1 MSAVMEVSEGIPVEG
16 RIFET
21 PQASVDN
28 EQPRFVTF
36 IGSLVDRQTQTNRP
50 WTKGGG
56 IGVANPCLRY
66 VKNFIRKGRI
76 TPVLKDTHDFRPA
89 DLVKKAHEGD
99 TSFFPQVIPPG
110 YVAPVNESGVPTKV
124 GYMMGKVVLPGE
136 QIDAIVNGSSNVL
149 GGVKRGV
156 VELKSLKGQPYRP
169 QQLENGVYMDQ
180 VIWEMQRAI
189 FPTYPI
195 LPVLLDD
202 LDRLLDQATI
212 HTSLLPIVDDMK
224 ESLDQFREYANA
236 TIKQTHVTMREVAG
250 ASNGYVP
257 RYTAMDLVLLE
268 QLGLSRQDEEIR
280 RNVAP
285 SGDPELREM
294 FKAWMAANIEE
305 KEALKASRV
314 VVDESAM
321 AAAPITVTE
330 SEFATAFASQ
340 PLDGYSGYGG
350 QSGYSGFSGEVIAA
364 AVEHEVIVNDS
375 PENAERIAVAMA
387 DTQVDL
393 SGERPSHIH
402 HKTWQKMR
410 REAGLEE

>member
-1 MSAVMEVSEGIPVEG
+1 MSAQVLEVSEGIPTEG
-16 RIFET
+16 RMFET

-28 EQPRFVTF
+28 EQPRYVTF
-36 IGSLVDRQTQTNRP
+36 IGSLVDRQTQADRP

-149 GGVKRGV
+149 GGVRRGV
-156 VELKSLKGQPYRP
+156 MELKSLKGQPYRP
-169 QQLENGVYMDQ
+169 QQLENGIYTDP
-180 VIWEMQRAI
+180 VIWEMQRTI

-195 LPVLLDD
+195 LPTLLDD
-202 LDRLLDQATI
+202 LDRLLDEATI
-212 HTSLLPIVDDMK
+212 HTSLLPIIDNMK

-257 RYTAMDLVLLE
+257 RYTAMDLILLE

-280 RNVAP
+280 RNANAG
-285 SGDPELREM
+285 GDPELREM
-294 FKAWMAANIEE
+294 FKAWMQANIEE

-314 VVDESAM
+314 NESTM
-321 AAAPITVTE
+321 AAAPIE
-330 SEFATAFASQ
+330 AGY
-340 PLDGYSGYGG
+340 DGYPGQPG
-350 QSGYSGFSGEVIAA
+350 QSGYSGYSGAVIAD

-375 PENAERIAVAMA
+375 SENAERIAVAME
-387 DTQVDL
+387 DTLPNPVIKPEDFDL